1 MRGINLWLNSKVSE
15 YSDFTN
21 KEYIQDIFSIF
32 YPWLLKNDRL
42 YIHFPKK
49 EILKYFYIFIYNK
62 GLFERESCDLIDMT
76 FTSDVVDLY
85 FKIKETFETVLL
97 EKQKIKID
105 DILIFLNYIASFYEE
120 EINNE
125 EEILQQEEIFM

>member
-1 MRGINLWLNSKVSE
+1 
-15 YSDFTN
+15 
-21 KEYIQDIFSIF
+21 
-32 YPWLLKNDRL
+32 
-42 YIHFPKK
+42 
-49 EILKYFYIFIYNK
+49 
-62 GLFERESCDLIDMT
+62 MT

-105 DILIFLNYIASFYEE
+105 DLLIFLNHISSFYEE